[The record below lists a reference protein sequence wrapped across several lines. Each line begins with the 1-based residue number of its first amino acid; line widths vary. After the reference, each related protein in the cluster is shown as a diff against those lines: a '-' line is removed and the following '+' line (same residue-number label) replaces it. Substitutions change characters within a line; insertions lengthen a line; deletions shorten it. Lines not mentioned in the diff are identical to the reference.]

1 MRTYEL
7 KGKIAMTCTTEQL
20 KELCTKHIPG
30 FDDNRYRIVAV
41 RVFAGTEFI
50 VTVYANDLKH
60 SENTKLQVRKFKIES
75 LSHAE
80 FYQFVYGYNYTV
92 FYGSI
97 DPGLMEVE
105 NK

>member
-1 MRTYEL
+1 MNTHEF
-7 KGKIAMTCTTEQL
+7 KGKIAASFTSSHL
-20 KELCTKHIPG
+20 KELCAKHIPG
-30 FDDNRYRIVAV
+30 FDDNRFRIIAV

-60 SENTKLQVRKFKIES
+60 SENTKLQVKKFKIES

-80 FYQFVYGYNYTV
+80 FYNYVYGYNFTV
-92 FYGSI
+92 FDEAI
-97 DPGLMEVE
+97 DPELMEVE